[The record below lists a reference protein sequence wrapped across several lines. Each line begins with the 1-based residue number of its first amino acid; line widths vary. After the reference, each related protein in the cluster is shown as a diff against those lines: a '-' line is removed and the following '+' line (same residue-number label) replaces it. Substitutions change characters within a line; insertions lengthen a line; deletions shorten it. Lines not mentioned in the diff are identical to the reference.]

1 MPNGY
6 MPFQHGPHGGF
17 QAMMSHFAS
26 PPLFSARP
34 SMEINHSGIPYHI
47 PDADRFSGHLR
58 PLGWHNMMDGSG
70 PSQMHGWDGNNGVFR
85 DEPHAYGQEWDQNR
99 HQLNGRGWETGTDI
113 WKTQNGDVNMDSP
126 AASVKEDFP
135 VQAPMENVLAGQV
148 GHQSQNEN
156 THQKVQAEIV
166 ETKSAVASAK
176 ESLRSMPKTTHEK
189 MPDPPKLQSNDRSHF
204 ARAYLSKLDISTELA
219 SPELYSQCMSLL
231 SMEQGANADEDIVML
246 VNLKA
251 RDSICH
257 AWPCMC
263 MRTLFCL

>member
-1 MPNGY
+1 
-6 MPFQHGPHGGF
+6 
-17 QAMMSHFAS
+17 
-26 PPLFSARP
+26 
-34 SMEINHSGIPYHI
+34 
-47 PDADRFSGHLR
+47 
-58 PLGWHNMMDGSG
+58 
-70 PSQMHGWDGNNGVFR
+70 
-85 DEPHAYGQEWDQNR
+85 
-99 HQLNGRGWETGTDI
+99 
-113 WKTQNGDVNMDSP
+113 
-126 AASVKEDFP
+126 
-135 VQAPMENVLAGQV
+135 
-148 GHQSQNEN
+148 
-156 THQKVQAEIV
+156 
-166 ETKSAVASAK
+166 
-176 ESLRSMPKTTHEK
+176 

>member
-1 MPNGY
+1 
-6 MPFQHGPHGGF
+6 
-17 QAMMSHFAS
+17 
-26 PPLFSARP
+26 
-34 SMEINHSGIPYHI
+34 
-47 PDADRFSGHLR
+47 
-58 PLGWHNMMDGSG
+58 MMDGSG

-99 HQLNGRGWETGTDI
+99 HQLNGMGWETGTDI